1 MMGSHIH
8 QQVFTNHPSGCV
20 SNDVVPIG
28 ELETSTLHPA
38 MTTEPLPH
46 AFKHISHRVPYCYFA
61 QISPDKKKI
70 NGKTK
75 DISLSNLY
83 SQHFNCEQLVGF
95 FFANTLYV
103 FCFYFEPHISNTLTI
118 FGILPF
124 QVSLHMPQKNPPQV
138 VHSWSVVNKGLKEK
152 CPLFFHW
159 FFFVQRDLGEITI
172 GNPVGLCGK
181 WAWMHGG
188 GVLLSSL
195 DEVQMSPTHRWELH
209 CWIRIPKDDWWRP
222 VGGCG
227 SPSSLEDH
235 PDILVGA
242 QNRYG
247 VDGAGIHV
255 CHPVKTTY
263 NLTEIS

>member
-1 MMGSHIH
+1 MHSST
-8 QQVFTNHPSGCV
+8 FRT
-20 SNDVVPIG
+20 
-28 ELETSTLHPA
+28 ET
-38 MTTEPLPH
+38 
-46 AFKHISHRVPYCYFA
+46 HRVPYCYFA
-61 QISPDKKKI
+61 QISPDKKKSMEKQRTFLFQTFI
-70 NGKTK
+70 HNT
-75 DISLSNLY
+75 STVNNLW
-83 SQHFNCEQLVGF
+83 GF
-95 FFANTLYV
+95 FLLTHCMFSVFTLNHT
-103 FCFYFEPHISNTLTI
+103 FQ
-118 FGILPF
+118 ILWQFLESFHFKYPCICR
-124 QVSLHMPQKNPPQV
+124 KKKTPQV
-138 VHSWSVVNKGLKEK
+138 VHSWSVVNKGVKEK

-159 FFFVQRDLGEITI
+159 FFFVWRDLGEITI

-181 WAWMHGG
+181 CAWMHGGG

-195 DEVQMSPTHRWELH
+195 DEVQMSPTRRWELH
-209 CWIRIPKDDWWRP
+209 RWIRIPKDDWWRP